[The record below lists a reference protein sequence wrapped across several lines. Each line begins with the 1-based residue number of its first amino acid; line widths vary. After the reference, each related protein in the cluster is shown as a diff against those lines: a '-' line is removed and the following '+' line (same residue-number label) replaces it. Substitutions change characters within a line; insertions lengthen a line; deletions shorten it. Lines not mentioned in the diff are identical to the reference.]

1 MVGGQD
7 DKLSRGHSILNQW
20 DIFLHYFPASNH
32 KTDWCPVL
40 EKANNT
46 NPSFTAYFLRQ
57 KTKCHETIKSEEEN
71 WHSFL
76 IACLMNHLG
85 PSSCKMRSITGN
97 SWAGFEVLYFN
108 RTNLTLKLNQLVT
121 SLVTTPES
129 APYQRQG
136 DRKQAPRPGGNT
148 VAVTHR
154 TLETCWGLN

>member
-1 MVGGQD
+1 MTNYPEDTQSSTSGTYF
-7 DKLSRGHSILNQW
+7 SI
-20 DIFLHYFPASNH
+20 IFLLLTTRLTGAQWH
-32 KTDWCPVL
+32 VL

-148 VAVTHR
+148 VAMTHR